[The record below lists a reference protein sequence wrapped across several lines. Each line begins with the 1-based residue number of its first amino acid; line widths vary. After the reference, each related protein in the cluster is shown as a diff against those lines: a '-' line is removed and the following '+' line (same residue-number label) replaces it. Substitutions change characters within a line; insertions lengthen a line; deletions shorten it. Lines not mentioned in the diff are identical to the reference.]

1 MLWETISLFSQVTVW
16 FVITPATDKNSCCS
30 ISLLRFGVVSVL
42 GFRLPNMCIVVS
54 QSFQPFSKS
63 YGFQILYCCTCPS
76 QKLYFM
82 KKLRFHEM
90 YYLLKIIVSSIR
102 TEICIHHYWQC
113 NVVLLFLLWIM
124 VYYASSG
131 IAGMLWE
138 EHQST
143 SKIWGFGTGICT
155 LMYMELLAIGDLL
168 YNTENFIQ
176 YSVVCGKRIWK
187 RMDAYTCITESLC
200 CTAEIIIIV
209 NQLYVVQ

>member
-1 MLWETISLFSQVTVW
+1 MLWETISLFSQVAVW

-102 TEICIHHYWQC
+102 TEICIHHYRQC
-113 NVVLLFLLWIM
+113 NVVLLFLLWIWCTM
-124 VYYASSG
+124 HHQALQGCSEKNTSPLLRFGGLGLAYAH
-131 IAGMLWE
+131 WC
-138 EHQST
+138 
-143 SKIWGFGTGICT
+143 IWNYWPMGT
-155 LMYMELLAIGDLL
+155 
-168 YNTENFIQ
+168 
-176 YSVVCGKRIWK
+176 
-187 RMDAYTCITESLC
+187 C
-200 CTAEIIIIV
+200 CTTQRTLFSI
-209 NQLYVVQ
+209 LWYVGKESEREWMHIHV